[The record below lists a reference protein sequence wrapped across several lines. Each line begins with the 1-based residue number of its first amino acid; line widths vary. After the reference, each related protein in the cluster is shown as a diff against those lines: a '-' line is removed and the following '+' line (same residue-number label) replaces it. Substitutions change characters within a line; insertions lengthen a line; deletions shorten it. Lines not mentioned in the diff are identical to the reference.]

1 MNKTLTRILALLL
14 GLSILVSLGLF
25 AVDLCSF
32 RRGFYEKEYSKLNT
46 AADMGMTHAD
56 LMEATDVL
64 LDYLKDRRDD
74 LNLETTV
81 NGQTVEMFDG
91 REKAHM
97 VDVKALYRTAMTVA
111 WVAAAVCAVL
121 ALLLILRA
129 KAHRR
134 TALRWILAGF
144 GVFGVLLAAAAIY
157 AAVDFYH
164 FWRSFHKLLFDNDLW
179 QLYPDERL
187 IQMVPE
193 QFFSDLV
200 FRIVAVFAAIAAA
213 LIGANLAAQKKCRQ
227 KTSGG
232 SLREG
237 AGSAEGAD

>member
-1 MNKTLTRILALLL
+1 MNKSLIRIVSLLL

-25 AVDLCSF
+25 AVDVCSF
-32 RRGFYEKEYSKLNT
+32 RRSFYEKEYSKLNT

-74 LNLETTV
+74 LDLETTV

-97 VDVKALYRTAMTVA
+97 VDVKALYRNAMRMA
-111 WVAAAVCAVL
+111 WIAVGLSV
-121 ALLLILRA
+121 LLILILAIGA
-129 KAHRR
+129 KKHRR
-134 TALRWILAGF
+134 TALKWVLAGF
-144 GVFGVLLAAAAIY
+144 GVFGIVLGAAAIY
-157 AAVDFYH
+157 AAVDFNS
-164 FWRSFHKLLFDNDLW
+164 FWTNFHHLFFDNDLW
-179 QLYPDERL
+179 LLYEDERL

-200 FRIVAVFAAIAAA
+200 ARIVAAFAISAAV
-213 LIGANLAAQKKCRQ
+213 LTGTNLLLQKRCK
-227 KTSGG
+227 
-232 SLREG
+232 
-237 AGSAEGAD
+237 